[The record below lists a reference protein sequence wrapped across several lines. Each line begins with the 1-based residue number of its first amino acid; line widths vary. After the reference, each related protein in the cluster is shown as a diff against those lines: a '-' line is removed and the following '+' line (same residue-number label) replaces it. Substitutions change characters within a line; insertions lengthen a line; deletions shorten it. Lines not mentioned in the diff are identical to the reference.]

1 MTNHLSIHTFDF
13 PTLHRHA
20 IGFDR
25 LFDELNRT
33 FANSRSDNYP
43 PHNIAQLDDTHFV
56 VEVAVAGFKESE
68 IDVELKDKV
77 LTVKGEKLKTED
89 APEIKYLHK
98 GLSAR
103 NFTRTFNLADHV
115 EVRAATIENGVLA
128 IALELVVPEENQPK
142 KIAITYKK

>member
-1 MTNHLSIHTFDF
+1 MTNYTLHALDF
-13 PTLHRHA
+13 PTLHRSA

-68 IDVELKDKV
+68 VDVELKDNV
-77 LTVKGEKLKTED
+77 LTVKGEKVKAED

-103 NFTRTFNLADHV
+103 NFTRTFTLADHV

>member
-1 MTNHLSIHTFDF
+1 MTNLTLHTFDF
-13 PTLHRHA
+13 PQLHRHA

-43 PHNIAQLDDTHFV
+43 PHNIAQLDDNHFV
-56 VEVAVAGFKESE
+56 VEVAVAGFKEDE
-68 IDVELKDKV
+68 IDVELKDNQ
-77 LTVKGEKLKTED
+77 LTVKGEKAKVED
-89 APEIKYLHK
+89 APQITYLHK

-103 NFTRTFNLADHV
+103 NFTRTFTLNEHV

-128 IALELVVPEENQPK
+128 IALELVVPEEDQPK

>member
-1 MTNHLSIHTFDF
+1 MTNIQLHTFDF
-13 PTLHRHA
+13 PNLHRHA

-33 FANSRSDNYP
+33 FANSRGDNYP

-56 VEVAVAGFKESE
+56 VEVAVAGFKEDE
-68 IDVELKDKV
+68 INVELKDKV
-77 LTVKGEKLKTED
+77 LTVTGEKTKAED

-103 NFTRTFNLADHV
+103 NFTRTFTLADHV
-115 EVRAATIENGVLA
+115 EVRAATVENGVLA
-128 IALELVVPEENQPK
+128 VALELVVPEEDKTK
-142 KIAITYKK
+142 KIQITFKK

>member
-1 MTNHLSIHTFDF
+1 MTNLSIHTLDF
-13 PTLHRHA
+13 PQLHRQFV
-20 IGFDR
+20 GFDR

-33 FANSRSDNYP
+33 FANSRADNYP
-43 PHNIAQLDDTHFV
+43 PHNVAQLDDNHFV
-56 VEVAVAGFKESE
+56 IEVAVAGFKQDE
-68 IDVELKDKV
+68 IDVELKEKI
-77 LTVKGEKLKTED
+77 LTVKGEKAKTED

-103 NFTRTFNLADHV
+103 NFTRTFTLADNV

-128 IALELVVPEENQPK
+128 IALELVVPEEEKPT